1 MLSYRMSIV
10 SQKVMTRL
18 SSKIHQMHSCQMHT
32 RLPIHNLSSRSSLKP
47 PIISHLRSNAL
58 RTSSLAAFP
67 AAPFWSSPSR
77 SSSSTTCNSYAAP
90 EVYDI
95 AFSFRDFESEVA
107 FLLAAYQTHSS
118 GPLSRFLE
126 VGCGPARHSI
136 LLSQATGATCI
147 GLDLSKE
154 MLAYAAQQAQQA
166 NLNSDK
172 IKFIQGDM
180 TSPGGISSLVTD
192 DNAGLVDA
200 AAIMLG
206 TLSHC
211 LTNGAA
217 LACFKNIAEVVRPG
231 GILILELSHPGELF
245 GGSFLDP
252 LDFVDCWEV
261 SEDGD
266 VEFAEKRSS
275 SFQHGDEMDPEQ
287 QAAAEIQGKEEE
299 FFDDKEESDKDE
311 QESESR
317 TSIDKSSKIS
327 DGMRRVLVEYGREGD
342 DFDPATQILQRT
354 VGLSLF
360 SKEGELASSDVSVV
374 PQRHF
379 SLQEIDLL
387 ARASGKWVVKAVY
400 GNLDENC
407 PLDGEDAYR
416 MVVVLQREA

>member
-1 MLSYRMSIV
+1 MLSCISIV

-18 SSKIHQMHSCQMHT
+18 STKMHQLHLCNIHA
-32 RLPIHNLSSRSSLKP
+32 RLPIYSASSRSSLKA
-47 PIISHLRSNAL
+47 PITSQLGSTL
-58 RTSSLAAFP
+58 RTSSITAAVG
-67 AAPFWSSPSR
+67 ATPFSRHFASPS
-77 SSSSTTCNSYAAP
+77 TTICNSYAAP

-107 FLLAAYQTHSS
+107 FLLAAYQTHST
-118 GPLSRFLE
+118 GPLNQFLE

-147 GLDLSKE
+147 GLDSSKE

-166 NLNSDK
+166 NLSAEK
-172 IKFIQGDM
+172 VKFVRGDM
-180 TSPGGISSLVTD
+180 ASPHGIAALNSEK
-192 DNAGLVDA
+192 VDV

-217 LACFKNIAEVVRPG
+217 LACFNNIAEVVRPG

-275 SFQHGDEMDPEQ
+275 NFQHGDEMDPEQ
-287 QAAAEIQGKEEE
+287 QAAAENEGKEEE
-299 FFDDKEESDKDE
+299 LDDDDDEDDKGNDE
-311 QESESR
+311 YSENFY
-317 TSIDKSSKIS
+317 KNSKLG
-327 DGMRRVLVEYGREGD
+327 DGVRRVLVEYGREGD
-342 DFDPATQILQRT
+342 DFDPATQILERT
-354 VGLSLF
+354 VGFSLF
-360 SKEGELASSDVSVV
+360 SKEGELVSSDVSVV
-374 PQRHF
+374 PQRQF
-379 SLQEIDLL
+379 SLQEVDLL

-400 GNLDENC
+400 GNLDVNC

-416 MVVVLQREA
+416 MVVVLQREL